1 MKLLTATLVLF
12 GFLGF
17 SQAEE
22 TMGEKVQSTTNSGA
36 RMVKKGANRANEA
49 ICGKL
54 TGDSKVECL
63 AKQAKNRVTEG
74 ADVVKDKATEIKNN
88 VDTDK
93 K

>member
-1 MKLLTATLVLF
+1 MKALIVGLMIF
-12 GFLGF
+12 GFLGL

-22 TMGEKVQSTTNSGA
+22 TMGEKAKATTNSGKRA
-36 RMVKKGANRANEA
+36 VKKGMNRTKEA
-49 ICGKL
+49 FCGKL

-74 ADVVKDKATEIKNN
+74 ADTVKDKAVEIKNE

-93 K
+93 Q